1 MLFDGDEDAK
11 KALSWIALKL
21 GEGFSGRAGMG
32 QEQQHVLQETFKQ
45 VTEVNE
51 EVSAE
56 GYNYS
61 SRSRFYDD
69 LWERFIFSYSGKW
82 PDDQDERWEPP
93 FQFGEWELQGARDL
107 DFGYSP
113 NGSLISV
120 SIPEGGGVSKMKY
133 RRFQNLWFGDFSQST
148 KGQTFYIGTARACE
162 IDAVCSV
169 PQMPAEMEPSEA
181 AQRVLDRTKGRRVAT
196 SRG

>member
-1 MLFDGDEDAK
+1 MVFNGGEDAK
-11 KALSWIALKL
+11 MALSWIQDKL
-21 GEGFSGRAGMG
+21 GEAFSLRAGMK
-32 QEQQHVLQETFKQ
+32 QEQIHVLQETYKQ
-45 VTEVNE
+45 VGEVFE

-93 FQFGEWELQGARDL
+93 FQFGEWERQGARDL

-120 SIPEGGGVSKMKY
+120 SIPEAAAYQDDTG
-133 RRFQNLWFGDFSQST
+133 RFQNLWFGDFSQSSRRAGFSHRDCEGMRDRCCLLCSADACRDGAVEAT
-148 KGQTFYIGTARACE
+148 GSGQDKG
-162 IDAVCSV
+162 
-169 PQMPAEMEPSEA
+169 
-181 AQRVLDRTKGRRVAT
+181 GRRVAT